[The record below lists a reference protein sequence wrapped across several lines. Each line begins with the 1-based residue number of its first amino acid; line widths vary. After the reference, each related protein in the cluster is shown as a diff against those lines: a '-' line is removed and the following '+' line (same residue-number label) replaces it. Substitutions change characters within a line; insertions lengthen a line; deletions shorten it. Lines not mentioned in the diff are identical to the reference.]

1 MGEMTAATAQAQ
13 LRRAGRAYLRH
24 PRARHYGW
32 MAAYTFYAVYSTYT
46 GLRPK
51 KTKLP
56 KSAGAA
62 AAISGASSTAASTA
76 KSVDENAVAASSSGG
91 KRAGRRGRGSKG
103 PRVEVDA
110 VFFERLTR
118 LLHIVLPTNKRKL
131 ILHSLFLVFRTI
143 LSLYV
148 AALDGQIVSAL
159 VRGEGRTFIK
169 RILLW
174 MCVAIPATYTN
185 SFLSYLQAKLAL
197 SYRSRLTAHIQEQYL
212 SDNTFY
218 SLGNLDDR
226 IKNPDQL
233 ITVDINKFST
243 SLAEMYSNLAKPVLG
258 ERLQAR
264 LK

>member
-1 MGEMTAATAQAQ
+1 MRESMAAAASKATARLPVQA
-13 LRRAGRAYLRH
+13 RAAIKAYLRH
-24 PRARHYGW
+24 PRARHTGW
-32 MAAYTFYAVYSTYT
+32 MTAYTVYAIYSTYV

-51 KTKLP
+51 KAKAVKSTSTSTSGTSVSGATAIEDSAAGNG
-56 KSAGAA
+56 SAGTT
-62 AAISGASSTAASTA
+62 S
-76 KSVDENAVAASSSGG
+76 
-91 KRAGRRGRGSKG
+91 KRGGRRGKGSRG

-110 VFFERLTR
+110 VFFERLNR
-118 LLHIVLPTNKRKL
+118 LLRIVLPTNRRKL
-131 ILHSLFLVFRTI
+131 LLHSFFLVFRTI

-233 ITVDINKFST
+233 ITVDISKFST

-258 ERLQAR
+258 QP
-264 LK
+264 

>member
-1 MGEMTAATAQAQ
+1 MTA
-13 LRRAGRAYLRH
+13 
-24 PRARHYGW
+24 
-32 MAAYTFYAVYSTYT
+32 YTLYAVYSTYT

-51 KTKLP
+51 KS
-56 KSAGAA
+56 KSL
-62 AAISGASSTAASTA
+62 SGATSSTAASTA
-76 KSVDENAVAASSSGG
+76 KSVDDNNAVAAAASEGTG

-110 VFFERLTR
+110 VFFERLSR
-118 LLHIVLPTNKRKL
+118 LLRIVLPTNKRKL
-131 ILHSLFLVFRTI
+131 ILHSFFLVFRTI

-174 MCVAIPATYTN
+174 MFVAIPATYTN
-185 SFLSYLQAKLAL
+185 SLLSYLQAKLAL
-197 SYRSRLTAHIQEQYL
+197 SYRSRLTGHIQEQYL

-258 ERLQAR
+258 AQDEC
-264 LK
+264 